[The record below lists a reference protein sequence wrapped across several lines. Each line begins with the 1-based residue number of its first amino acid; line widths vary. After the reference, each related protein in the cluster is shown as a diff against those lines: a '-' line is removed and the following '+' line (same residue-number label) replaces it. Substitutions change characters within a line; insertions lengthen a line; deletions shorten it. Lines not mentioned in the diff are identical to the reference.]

1 MEDLGNEEIGPF
13 IDKYMATKEGISG
26 EYRTRL
32 FHAIRDFTADAFGG
46 WQLVTMLQSGGGL
59 YAQRLVARKHYD
71 MDHAKKL
78 ALELAGLA

>member
-1 MEDLGNEEIGPF
+1 
-13 IDKYMATKEGISG
+13 YMATKEGISG
-26 EYRTRL
+26 EYRTKL
-32 FHAIRDFTADAFGG
+32 FHAIRDFTADAYGG

-71 MDHAKKL
+71 MDNAKKL